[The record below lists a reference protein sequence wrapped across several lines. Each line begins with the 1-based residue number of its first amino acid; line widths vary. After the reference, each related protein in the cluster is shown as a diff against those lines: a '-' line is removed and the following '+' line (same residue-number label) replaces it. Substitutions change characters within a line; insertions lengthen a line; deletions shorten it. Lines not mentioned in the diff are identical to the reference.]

1 LTAAAARFGVVRPRS
16 IADAVASV
24 SHSASARY
32 VAGGTALQLE
42 WANGLAAPETLVA
55 LGDIAELKGVT
66 HADGIVRV
74 GALTPLG
81 ELERD
86 REIGTT
92 LPLLMAAILGVAAP
106 SVRQLATLGGNVAG
120 RVGCLIPA
128 LLALDATLSGFS
140 TAGSWRRSL
149 RDWLTGRAAAGEI
162 IAAIEVPT
170 MRGDSR
176 WTQRKIGLR
185 AAFSPSVIGVAGL
198 IQVTQGKVMGA
209 RLAVGGG
216 SVAPARLVAAE
227 AWLDGQRWASV
238 DWPTLRERLASE
250 IVAPDDAWRTARY
263 RRLAASNALVS
274 GWRAVPTGGRES
286 LPVETAAAAPARSPG
301 PTASV
306 IPGEIEL
313 ARRSHPARWH
323 PRPDGAAKIAGS
335 FRYLTDHRTED
346 MLIGRILRARH
357 AHARILSI
365 DTARA
370 EALPGVI
377 AVVTHRDVPGRN
389 AFGIIVQDQP
399 ALCHDKVRYLG
410 DAVAAVAAVDL
421 ATAEA
426 ALQLI
431 EVCYEPLPLVTDVET
446 SLAAGAPQVHGSG
459 NLQRLIEY
467 SRGDVDV
474 GFGAC
479 VHILED
485 TYVTPRQM
493 HGFMETEGGWA
504 ALGADGT
511 LAVHAGGQH
520 GLRDRQQLS
529 RILALPEEKIRVVTS
544 PTGGAFGGK
553 DELTVQPALAL
564 LALKS
569 RRPVR
574 IQLSRAE
581 SVLAGTKRHPM
592 RIRMR
597 TGCDATGRL
606 LAQQVDVLAD
616 AGAYASLGPCVLET
630 ALEHAA
636 GTYEIAHV
644 KTRGRLTY
652 TNNGVGGAFRG
663 FGANQMNY
671 AVECQMDR
679 LAALCGLSPVEL
691 RRRNLKQP
699 DGRGFFGQSA
709 APSERLTDML
719 SAAAASPLWAL
730 GSAGAAADEVIGV
743 GMAMNHHGNGLGS
756 LIPDPG
762 GGRLRLAKD
771 GHIEACFTLDEMG
784 QGLLALVVAVASAE
798 LGCGRDDIRPVI
810 GDTANGP
817 DSGPTTAARGTFV
830 VWQAMRSAAPEFA
843 AKLRA
848 AAGRCLDRDPDRL
861 ALGSGGI
868 AGQTADHILLSYR
881 ALAAALTEAELP
893 CVDTRFEYPKSDYAA
908 GNARFIFASGACV
921 ARVAVSRV
929 TGEVRVL
936 NLEQRSAAGPV
947 MDLGAYLGQ
956 HEGGAVQAIGFTLSE
971 DAAMRHGVY
980 LTANLDTYM
989 MPSIGDAPARMAV
1002 YALEELDPG
1011 DRYGPRGVGELG
1023 IGAVTPAIANA
1034 VFAAIGVCPT
1044 TTPISPEAILD
1055 AAAPYR

>member
-1 LTAAAARFGVVRPRS
+1 MMAVPARFSVVRPRS
-16 IADAVASV
+16 VDDAVASV
-24 SHSASARY
+24 TGSPSARY

-42 WANGLAAPETLVA
+42 WANGRAAPETLVS

-66 HADGIVRV
+66 HADDGVCV

-86 REIGTT
+86 LT
-92 LPLLMAAILGVAAP
+92 LGSTQPLLIAAILSVAAP
-106 SVRQLATLGGNVAG
+106 SVRHLATIGGNVAG
-120 RVGCLIPA
+120 RSGCLIPA
-128 LLALDATLSGFS
+128 LLALDATLSGFG
-140 TAGSWRRSL
+140 TAGRWRRPL
-149 RDWLTGRAAAGEI
+149 RDWLLGNAAAGEI
-162 IAAIEVPT
+162 IAAIEVPA

-176 WTQRKIGLR
+176 WTVRKIGLR
-185 AAFSPSVIGVAGL
+185 AAFSPSVIGVAGYL
-198 IQVTQGKVMGA
+198 QVAEGRIDRA

-216 SVAPARLVAAE
+216 SVVPARLAAAE
-227 AWLDGQRWASV
+227 AWLEGQPWASI
-238 DWPTLRERLASE
+238 DWPALRERLRAE
-250 IVAPDDAWRTARY
+250 IAAPSDAFRSARY

-274 GWRAVPTGGRES
+274 GLARPVATPAGALRAGARQSP
-286 LPVETAAAAPARSPG
+286 TAALLS
-301 PTASV
+301 
-306 IPGEIEL
+306 GEIEL
-313 ARRSHPARWH
+313 ARHLHPARWH
-323 PRPDGAAKIAGS
+323 PRPDGAAKIAGT

-346 MLIGRILRARH
+346 MLVGCILRAGR

-377 AVVTHRDVPGRN
+377 AVITHRDVPGRN

-399 ALCHDKVRYLG
+399 ALCHDKVRYVG

-431 EVCYEPLPLVTDVET
+431 DVCYESLPLITDMEH
-446 SLAAGAPQVHGSG
+446 SLAAGTPLVHDSG
-459 NLQRLIEY
+459 NLQRLIDY
-467 SRGDVDV
+467 SRGDIDA

-479 VHILED
+479 VHIIED
-485 TYVTPRQM
+485 TYVTPRQL

-511 LAVHAGGQH
+511 LEVHAGGQH
-520 GLRDRQQLS
+520 GPRDRQQLS

-553 DELTVQPALAL
+553 DELTIQPALAL

-592 RIRMR
+592 IIRMR
-597 TGCDATGRL
+597 TGCDAEGRL
-606 LAQQVDVLAD
+606 LAQQVDVIAD
-616 AGAYASLGPCVLET
+616 AGAYASLGPSVLET

-644 KTRGRLTY
+644 KTRGRLAY

-671 AVECQMDR
+671 AVECQVDR
-679 LAALCGLSPVEL
+679 LAALCGLSPVEF

-719 SAAAASPLWAL
+719 AAAAASPLWAL
-730 GSAGAAADEVIGV
+730 GCAAAAAEEAIGV

-756 LIPDPG
+756 VIPDPG

-771 GHIEACFTLDEMG
+771 GRIEACFTLDEMG
-784 QGLLALVVAVASAE
+784 QGLLALVVAAASAA

-830 VWQAMRSAAPEFA
+830 VWQAMRLAAPKFA
-843 AKLRA
+843 ARLRA
-848 AAGRCLDRDPDRL
+848 AA
-861 ALGSGGI
+861 AKHLGSDPEALELGIGGI
-868 AGQTADHILLSYR
+868 VERNAERRILLRYR
-881 ALAAALTEAELP
+881 TLAAALDAAELP
-893 CVDTRFEYPKSDYAA
+893 CVEARFEYPKADYEA

-936 NLEQRSAAGPV
+936 DLDQRSAAGPV
-947 MDLGAYLGQ
+947 MDVGAYLGQ
-956 HEGGAVQAIGFTLSE
+956 QEGGAVQAVGFTLSE
-971 DAAMRHGVY
+971 DAVMSNGGYV
-980 LTANLDTYM
+980 TANFDTYM
-989 MPSIGDAPARMAV
+989 MPSIGDAPQRMAV

-1044 TTPISPEAILD
+1044 RSPISPEAILD
-1055 AAAPYR
+1055 ATALHRSGLPR

>member
-1 LTAAAARFGVVRPRS
+1 MMAVPARCRVLRPGS
-16 IADAVASV
+16 IADAVAEV
-24 SHSASARY
+24 AHSASARY

-42 WANGLAAPETLVA
+42 WASRAPPAILVS
-55 LGDIAELKGVT
+55 LGDLAELKGVS
-66 HADGIVRV
+66 HAGELVRV

-86 REIGTT
+86 PTIART
-92 LPLLMAAILGVAAP
+92 LPLLLAAILGVAAP
-106 SVRQLATLGGNVAG
+106 SIRHLATIGGNVAG
-120 RVGCLIPA
+120 RAGCLIPA
-128 LLALDATLSGFS
+128 LLALDATLVGFG
-140 TAGSWRRSL
+140 TAGRWRRAL
-149 RDWLTGRAAAGEI
+149 RDWLSGNAVAGEI
-162 IAAIEVPT
+162 IAAIEVPA
-170 MRGDSR
+170 MHGDSR
-176 WTQRKIGLR
+176 WTSRKIGLR
-185 AAFSPSVIGVAGL
+185 AAFSPAVIGVAGV
-198 IQVTQGKVMGA
+198 IQVAADKIECA

-216 SVAPARLVAAE
+216 SVTPTRLAAAE
-227 AWLDGQRWASV
+227 AWLDGQCLTAI
-238 DWPTLRERLASE
+238 DLKALRERLSTE
-250 IVAPDDAWRTARY
+250 IVAPDDAFRSARY

-274 GWRAVPTGGRES
+274 GLAT
-286 LPVETAAAAPARSPG
+286 PVATPAGTTPAGATPSPTAAVLA
-301 PTASV
+301 
-306 IPGEIEL
+306 GEIEL
-313 ARRSHPARWH
+313 ARHLHPARWH

-335 FRYLTDHRTED
+335 FRYLTDHRTD
-346 MLIGRILRARH
+346 GMLVGRILRAAH
-357 AHARILSI
+357 AHARIISI
-365 DTARA
+365 DTSRA

-399 ALCHDKVRYLG
+399 ALCHDKVRYVG

-426 ALQLI
+426 ALPLI
-431 EVCYEPLPLVTDVET
+431 DVCYEALPLVTDMER
-446 SLAAGAPQVHGSG
+446 SLAAGAALVHAAG

-467 SRGDVDV
+467 SRGDVDA
-474 GFGAC
+474 GFDAC

-485 TYVTPRQM
+485 TYITPRQM

-504 ALGADGT
+504 ALGTDGI
-511 LAVHAGGQH
+511 LAVHVGGQH

-529 RILALPEEKIRVVTS
+529 RILALSEEKIRVVTS

-553 DELTVQPALAL
+553 DELTLQPALAL

-574 IQLSRAE
+574 MQLSRAE

-597 TGCDATGRL
+597 TGCDAEGRL

-636 GTYEIAHV
+636 GTYDIAHV
-644 KTRGRLTY
+644 KTRGRLAY

-671 AVECQMDR
+671 AVECQVDR
-679 LAALCGLSPVEL
+679 LAARCGLSPVEF
-691 RRRNLKQP
+691 RRRNLKQA

-709 APSERLTDML
+709 APSERLTEML
-719 SAAAASPLWAL
+719 TAAAASPLWAL
-730 GSAGAAADEVIGV
+730 GHAGAAADEIIGV

-756 LIPDPG
+756 VIPDPA

-771 GHIEACFTLDEMG
+771 GRIEACFTLDEMG
-784 QGLLALVVAVASAE
+784 QGLLALVVAAATAE

-830 VWQAMRSAAPEFA
+830 VWHAMRSAGPQFTAT
-843 AKLRA
+843 LCA
-848 AAGRCLDRDPDRL
+848 AAGKHLGKDPKAL
-861 ALGSGGI
+861 ALVSGGI
-868 AGQTADHILLSYR
+868 AERHAAHRMLVSYH
-881 ALAAALTEAELP
+881 ALAAALTESELP
-893 CVDTRFEYPKSDYAA
+893 CVDTRFEYPKADYATA
-908 GNARFIFASGACV
+908 NARFIFASGACV

-936 NLEQRSAAGPV
+936 ELDQRSAAGPV

-956 HEGGAVQAIGFTLSE
+956 QEGGAVQAIGFTLSE
-971 DAAMRHGVY
+971 DAVMANGAYV
-980 LTANLDTYM
+980 TANLDTYM
-989 MPSIGDAPARMAV
+989 MPSIADAPAHMAV
-1002 YALEELDPG
+1002 YALEELDPDDG
-1011 DRYGPRGVGELG
+1011 YGPRGVGELG
-1023 IGAVTPAIANA
+1023 VGAVTPAIANA
-1034 VFAAIGVCPT
+1034 VFAATGLCPT
-1044 TTPISPEAILD
+1044 RSPICPEAILD
-1055 AAAPYR
+1055 ATAPQLPRRC

>member
-1 LTAAAARFGVVRPRS
+1 MMAVPARFSVVRPRS
-16 IADAVASV
+16 IADAVASITR
-24 SHSASARY
+24 SPRARY

-42 WANGLAAPETLVA
+42 WANGRAAPEVLVS

-66 HADGIVRV
+66 HADNIVHV
-74 GALTPLG
+74 GALTTLG

-86 REIGTT
+86 RKIAST
-92 LPLLMAAILGVAAP
+92 LPLLNAAIWSVAAP
-106 SVRQLATLGGNVAG
+106 AVRQLATIGGNVAG
-120 RVGCLIPA
+120 RAGCLIPA
-128 LLALDATLSGFS
+128 LLALDATLSGFG
-140 TAGSWRRSL
+140 TAGRWQRPL
-149 RDWLTGRAAAGEI
+149 RDWLTSPAVVGEI
-162 IAAIEVPT
+162 IAAIDVPA
-170 MRGDSR
+170 MRGNTR
-176 WTQRKIGLR
+176 WTSRKIGLR
-185 AAFSPSVIGVAGL
+185 AAFSPSVIGVAGVL
-198 IQVTQGKVMGA
+198 NVVAGKIDRA

-216 SVAPARLVAAE
+216 SVAPARLDAAE
-227 AWLDGQRWASV
+227 AWLDGQCWAAV
-238 DWPTLRERLASE
+238 DWPALRERLSAE
-250 IVAPDDAWRTARY
+250 IVAADDAFRSARY

-274 GWRAVPTGGRES
+274 GLGQPVATPAGALRAGARPR
-286 LPVETAAAAPARSPG
+286 PIAA
-301 PTASV
+301 V
-306 IPGEIEL
+306 LPGEIEL
-313 ARRSHPARWH
+313 ARHLHPARWH

-335 FRYLTDHRTED
+335 FRYLTDHRTDD
-346 MLIGRILRARH
+346 MLVGCILRAGH

-389 AFGIIVQDQP
+389 AFGIVVQDQP

-426 ALQLI
+426 ALSLI
-431 EVCYEPLPLVTDVET
+431 DVCYEPLPLVTDVEHA
-446 SLAAGAPQVHGSG
+446 LAAGAPRVHGSG

-467 SRGDVDV
+467 SRGDLDL

-504 ALGADGT
+504 ALSADGT

-520 GLRDRQQLS
+520 GQRDRQQLA
-529 RILALPEEKIRVVTS
+529 RMLAMPEEKIRVVTS

-592 RIRMR
+592 VIRMR
-597 TGCDATGRL
+597 TGCDAEGRL
-606 LAQQVDVLAD
+606 LAQCVDVLAD

-644 KTRGRLTY
+644 KTRGRLAY

-671 AVECQMDR
+671 AVECQVDR
-679 LAALCGLSPVEL
+679 LAALCGVSPVEF

-699 DGRGFFGQSA
+699 DGRGFFGQRA
-709 APSERLTDML
+709 APSERLTAML
-719 SAAAASPLWAL
+719 AAAAGSPLWAL
-730 GSAGAAADEVIGV
+730 ERAAAADESIGV

-756 LIPDPG
+756 VIPDPA
-762 GGRLRLAKD
+762 GGRLRLSKD
-771 GHIEACFTLDEMG
+771 GRIEACFTLDEMG
-784 QGLLALVVAVASAE
+784 QGLLALVVAVAAAE
-798 LGCGRDDIRPVI
+798 LGCGRDDVRPVI

-830 VWQAMRSAAPEFA
+830 VWHATRSAGPKFA
-843 AKLRA
+843 AKLCA
-848 AAGRCLDRDPDRL
+848 AAAKHLGTDPEAL
-861 ALGSGGI
+861 ALGIGGI
-868 AGQTADHILLSYR
+868 AERNAERRILLSYR
-881 ALAAALTEAELP
+881 ALAAALDEAELP
-893 CVDTRFEYPKSDYAA
+893 CVDTRFEYPKADYAA

-936 NLEQRSAAGPV
+936 DLDQRSAAGPV
-947 MDLGAYLGQ
+947 VDLAAYLGQ
-956 HEGGAVQAIGFTLSE
+956 QEGGAVQAIGFTLSE
-971 DAAMRHGVY
+971 EAAMKNAAYV
-980 LTANLDTYM
+980 TANLDTYM
-989 MPSIGDAPARMAV
+989 MPSIADAPERMAV

-1011 DRYGPRGVGELG
+1011 DGYGPRGVGELG

-1044 TTPISPEAILD
+1044 RSPVSPEAILD
-1055 AAAPYR
+1055 AMAPHRSALPR

>member
-1 LTAAAARFGVVRPRS
+1 
-16 IADAVASV
+16 
-24 SHSASARY
+24 
-32 VAGGTALQLE
+32 
-42 WANGLAAPETLVA
+42 
-55 LGDIAELKGVT
+55 
-66 HADGIVRV
+66 
-74 GALTPLG
+74 
-81 ELERD
+81 
-86 REIGTT
+86 
-92 LPLLMAAILGVAAP
+92 
-106 SVRQLATLGGNVAG
+106 
-120 RVGCLIPA
+120 
-128 LLALDATLSGFS
+128 
-140 TAGSWRRSL
+140 
-149 RDWLTGRAAAGEI
+149 
-162 IAAIEVPT
+162 
-170 MRGDSR
+170 
-176 WTQRKIGLR
+176 
-185 AAFSPSVIGVAGL
+185 
-198 IQVTQGKVMGA
+198 
-209 RLAVGGG
+209 
-216 SVAPARLVAAE
+216 
-227 AWLDGQRWASV
+227 
-238 DWPTLRERLASE
+238 
-250 IVAPDDAWRTARY
+250 
-263 RRLAASNALVS
+263 
-274 GWRAVPTGGRES
+274 
-286 LPVETAAAAPARSPG
+286 
-301 PTASV
+301 
-306 IPGEIEL
+306 
-313 ARRSHPARWH
+313 
-323 PRPDGAAKIAGS
+323 
-335 FRYLTDHRTED
+335 
-346 MLIGRILRARH
+346 
-357 AHARILSI
+357 
-365 DTARA
+365 
-370 EALPGVI
+370 
-377 AVVTHRDVPGRN
+377 
-389 AFGIIVQDQP
+389 
-399 ALCHDKVRYLG
+399 
-410 DAVAAVAAVDL
+410 
-421 ATAEA
+421 
-426 ALQLI
+426 
-431 EVCYEPLPLVTDVET
+431 
-446 SLAAGAPQVHGSG
+446 
-459 NLQRLIEY
+459 
-467 SRGDVDV
+467 
-474 GFGAC
+474 
-479 VHILED
+479 
-485 TYVTPRQM
+485 M

-504 ALGADGT
+504 VLGADGI

-597 TGCDATGRL
+597 TGCDAAGRL

-616 AGAYASLGPCVLET
+616 AGAYASLGPSVLET

-644 KTRGRLTY
+644 KTRGRLAY

-671 AVECQMDR
+671 AVECQVDR
-679 LAALCGLSPVEL
+679 LAALCGLTPVEF

-730 GSAGAAADEVIGV
+730 GSASAAADELIGV

-756 LIPDPG
+756 LLPDPG

-771 GHIEACFTLDEMG
+771 GRIEACFTLDEMG

-830 VWQAMRSAAPEFA
+830 VWHAMRSAGPEFA

-848 AAGRCLDRDPDRL
+848 AAGRCLDRDPESL
-861 ALGSGGI
+861 ALSSGGI
-868 AGQTADHILLSYR
+868 AAHAADRRILLTYR

-893 CVDTRFEYPKSDYAA
+893 SVDTRFEYPKTDYAA
-908 GNARFIFASGACV
+908 GNVRFIFASGACV

-936 NLEQRSAAGPV
+936 DLDQRSAAGPV

-971 DAAMRHGVY
+971 DAVMRHGAYV
-980 LTANLDTYM
+980 TANLGTYM
-989 MPSIGDAPARMAV
+989 MPSIADAPARMAV

-1023 IGAVTPAIANA
+1023 VGAVTPAIANA
-1034 VFAAIGVCPT
+1034 VFAALGVCPT
-1044 TTPISPEAILD
+1044 HTPVSPEAILD